1 MLHQSFIA
9 GLGLLILLANFIWT
23 SLIFLQSVN
32 SIEEKYPPV
41 HLWNPDLCEDV
52 EMKID
57 REGNWFYQGS
67 IIGRDKLKILFSRI
81 LKFEDGNYYLVTP
94 VEKVPVKVDLAPYM
108 IIDYEVDSDHENI
121 ILKTNLDLSIPLNK
135 EHKLEVKKIGDEHI
149 PFVHVRNNIEGFIS
163 RSVYYS
169 LIEIALKQDNGSSD
183 QLTLQSFNCDFNL
196 GQTI

>member
-1 MLHQSFIA
+1 MDFSDL
-9 GLGLLILLANFIWT
+9 
-23 SLIFLQSVN
+23 LQSVN

-41 HLWNPDLCEDV
+41 HLWNPDLCEGV

-57 REGNWFYQGS
+57 REGNWFYQNS

-81 LKFEDGNYYLVTP
+81 LKLEEGKYFLVTP
-94 VEKVPVKVDLAPYM
+94 VEKVPVTVDLAPYM
-108 IIDYEVDSDHENI
+108 IVDYEVDSDHKNI
-121 ILKTNLDLSIPLNK
+121 ILKTNLDLSIPLDND
-135 EHKLEVKKIGDEHI
+135 HRLELKNIGDEHI

-169 LIEIALKQDNGSSD
+169 LIEIALNQDNGSSD
-183 QLTLQSFNCDFNL
+183 QLTLRSFDCHFNL

>member
-1 MLHQSFIA
+1 MDFSDL
-9 GLGLLILLANFIWT
+9 
-23 SLIFLQSVN
+23 LQSVN

-41 HLWNPDLCEDV
+41 HLWNPNLCEGV

-81 LKFEDGNYYLVTP
+81 LKLEEGKYFLVTP
-94 VEKVPVKVDLAPYM
+94 IEKVPVTVDLAPYM
-108 IIDYEVDSDHENI
+108 IVDYEVDSDHKNI
-121 ILKTNLDLSIPLNK
+121 ILKTNLDLSIPLDK
-135 EHKLEVKKIGDEHI
+135 DHKLELKNIGDEQI
-149 PFVHVRNNIEGFIS
+149 PFVHVRNNIEGFVS

-169 LIEIALKQDNGSSD
+169 LIEIALNQDNGSSE
-183 QLTLQSFNCDFNL
+183 QLTLKSFDCNFNL

>member
-1 MLHQSFIA
+1 MDFSDL
-9 GLGLLILLANFIWT
+9 
-23 SLIFLQSVN
+23 LQSVN

-41 HLWNPDLCEDV
+41 HLWNPDLCEGV

-57 REGNWFYQGS
+57 REGNWFYQNS

-81 LKFEDGNYYLVTP
+81 LKLEEGKYFLVTP
-94 VEKVPVKVDLAPYM
+94 VEKVPVTVDLAPYM
-108 IIDYEVDSDHENI
+108 IVDYEVDSDYKNI
-121 ILKTNLDLSIPLNK
+121 ILKTNLDLSIPLDND
-135 EHKLEVKKIGDEHI
+135 HRLELKNIGDEHI

-169 LIEIALKQDNGSSD
+169 LIEIALNQDNGSSD
-183 QLTLQSFNCDFNL
+183 QLTLKSFDCDFNL

>member
-1 MLHQSFIA
+1 MDFSDL
-9 GLGLLILLANFIWT
+9 
-23 SLIFLQSVN
+23 LQSVN

-41 HLWNPDLCEDV
+41 HLWNPDLCEGV

-81 LKFEDGNYYLVTP
+81 LKFENDNYYLVTP
-94 VEKVPVKVDLAPYM
+94 VEKVFVNVDLAPYM
-108 IIDYEVDSDHENI
+108 IVDYEIDSAHQNI
-121 ILKTNLDLSIPLNK
+121 ILKTNLDLSIPLDQD
-135 EHKLEVKKIGDEHI
+135 HKLELKNIGNEHI

-169 LIEIALKQDNGSSD
+169 LINIALKQDNASSD
-183 QLTLQSFNCDFNL
+183 QLTLKSFGCDFNL

>member
-1 MLHQSFIA
+1 MDFSDL
-9 GLGLLILLANFIWT
+9 
-23 SLIFLQSVN
+23 LQSVN
-32 SIEEKYPPV
+32 SIEETYPPV
-41 HLWNPDLCEDV
+41 HLWNPDLCEGV

-94 VEKVPVKVDLAPYM
+94 VEKVLVKVDLAPYM
-108 IIDYEVDSDHENI
+108 IIDYEVDLDHENI
-121 ILKTNLDLSIPLNK
+121 ILKTNLDLSIPLNQ

-163 RSVYYS
+163 RSVYYA
-169 LIEIALKQDNGSSD
+169 LIEIALKQDNASSD
-183 QLTLQSFNCDFNL
+183 QLTLKSFASEFSL
-196 GQTI
+196 GEVT

>member
-1 MLHQSFIA
+1 MDFSDL
-9 GLGLLILLANFIWT
+9 
-23 SLIFLQSVN
+23 LQSVN

-41 HLWNPDLCEDV
+41 HLWNPDLCEGV

-57 REGNWFYQGS
+57 REGNWFYQDS

-81 LKFEDGNYYLVTP
+81 LKLEEGKYFLVTP
-94 VEKVPVKVDLAPYM
+94 VEKVPVTVDLAPYM
-108 IIDYEVDSDHENI
+108 IVDYEVDSDHKNI
-121 ILKTNLDLSIPLNK
+121 ILKTNLDLSIPLDND
-135 EHKLEVKKIGDEHI
+135 HRLELKNIGDEHI

-169 LIEIALKQDNGSSD
+169 LIEIALNQDNGSSNH
-183 QLTLQSFNCDFNL
+183 LILKSFDCEFNL

>member
-1 MLHQSFIA
+1 MDFA
-9 GLGLLILLANFIWT
+9 ELL
-23 SLIFLQSVN
+23 SSVN

-41 HLWNPDLCEDV
+41 HLWNPDLCEGV
-52 EMKID
+52 EMRID

-67 IIGRDKLKILFSRI
+67 IIGRDKLKILFSKI
-81 LKFEDGNYYLVTP
+81 LKFENGKYYLVTP
-94 VEKVPVKVDLAPYM
+94 VEKVPVTVDLAPYM
-108 IIDYEVDSDHENI
+108 VVDYEVDLDHKNI
-121 ILKTNLDLSIPLNK
+121 ILKTNLDLSIPLDK
-135 EHKLEVKKIGDEHI
+135 DHQLELKKIGDEHI

-183 QLTLQSFNCDFNL
+183 QLTLKSFNCDFNL

>member
-1 MLHQSFIA
+1 MDFSDL
-9 GLGLLILLANFIWT
+9 
-23 SLIFLQSVN
+23 LQSVN

-41 HLWNPDLCEDV
+41 HLWNPDLCEGV

-57 REGNWFYQGS
+57 REGNWFYQNS

-81 LKFEDGNYYLVTP
+81 LKLEEGKYFLVTP
-94 VEKVPVKVDLAPYM
+94 VEKVPVTVDLAPYM
-108 IIDYEVDSDHENI
+108 IIDYEVDSDHRNI
-121 ILKTNLDLSIPLNK
+121 ILKTNLDLSIPLDND
-135 EHKLEVKKIGDEHI
+135 HRLELKNIGDEHI

-183 QLTLQSFNCDFNL
+183 QLTLRSFDCDFNL

>member
-1 MLHQSFIA
+1 MDFSDL
-9 GLGLLILLANFIWT
+9 
-23 SLIFLQSVN
+23 LQSVN

-41 HLWNPDLCEDV
+41 HLWNPDLCEGV

-57 REGNWFYQGS
+57 REGNWFYQNS

-81 LKFEDGNYYLVTP
+81 LKLEEGKYFLVTP
-94 VEKVPVKVDLAPYM
+94 VEKVPVTVDLAPYM
-108 IIDYEVDSDHENI
+108 IVDYEVDSDHKNI
-121 ILKTNLDLSIPLNK
+121 ILKTNLDLSIPLDND
-135 EHKLEVKKIGDEHI
+135 HRLELKNIGDEHI

-169 LIEIALKQDNGSSD
+169 LIEIALNQDNGSSD
-183 QLTLQSFNCDFNL
+183 QLTLKSFDCDFNL

>member
-1 MLHQSFIA
+1 MDFSDL
-9 GLGLLILLANFIWT
+9 
-23 SLIFLQSVN
+23 LQSVN

-41 HLWNPDLCEDV
+41 HLWNPDLCEGV

-94 VEKVPVKVDLAPYM
+94 VEKVLVKVDLAPYM

-135 EHKLEVKKIGDEHI
+135 EHKLEVKKIGDEYI

-169 LIEIALKQDNGSSD
+169 LIEIALKQDNASSD
-183 QLTLQSFNCDFNL
+183 QLTLKSFASEFSL
-196 GQTI
+196 GEVS

>member
-1 MLHQSFIA
+1 MDFSDL
-9 GLGLLILLANFIWT
+9 
-23 SLIFLQSVN
+23 LQSVN

-41 HLWNPDLCEDV
+41 HLWNPDLCEGV

-57 REGNWFYQGS
+57 REGNWFYQNS

-81 LKFEDGNYYLVTP
+81 LKLEEGKYFLVTP
-94 VEKVPVKVDLAPYM
+94 VEKVPVTVDLAPYM
-108 IIDYEVDSDHENI
+108 IIDYEVDSDHRNI
-121 ILKTNLDLSIPLNK
+121 ILKTNLDLSIPLDND
-135 EHKLEVKKIGDEHI
+135 HRLELKNIGDEQI

-169 LIEIALKQDNGSSD
+169 LIEIALNQDNGSSD
-183 QLTLQSFNCDFNL
+183 QLTLKSFDCDFNL

>member
-1 MLHQSFIA
+1 MDFSDL
-9 GLGLLILLANFIWT
+9 
-23 SLIFLQSVN
+23 LQSVN

-41 HLWNPDLCEDV
+41 HLWNPDLCEGV

-57 REGNWFYQGS
+57 REGNWFYQNS

-81 LKFEDGNYYLVTP
+81 LKLEEGKYFLVTP
-94 VEKVPVKVDLAPYM
+94 VEKVPVTVDLAPYM
-108 IIDYEVDSDHENI
+108 IVDYEVDSDYKNI
-121 ILKTNLDLSIPLNK
+121 ILKTNLDLSIPLDN
-135 EHKLEVKKIGDEHI
+135 EHRLELKNIGDEHI
-149 PFVHVRNNIEGFIS
+149 PFVHVRNNTEGFIS

-183 QLTLQSFNCDFNL
+183 QLTLRSFDCDFNL

>member
-1 MLHQSFIA
+1 MDFSDL
-9 GLGLLILLANFIWT
+9 
-23 SLIFLQSVN
+23 LQSVN

-41 HLWNPDLCEDV
+41 HLWNPDLCEGV

-94 VEKVPVKVDLAPYM
+94 VEKVLVKVDLAPYM

-121 ILKTNLDLSIPLNK
+121 ILKTNLDLSIPLNN

-169 LIEIALKQDNGSSD
+169 LIEIALKQDNASSD
-183 QLTLQSFNCDFNL
+183 QLTLKSFASEFSL
-196 GQTI
+196 GEVT

>member
-1 MLHQSFIA
+1 MDFSDL
-9 GLGLLILLANFIWT
+9 
-23 SLIFLQSVN
+23 LQSVN

-41 HLWNPDLCEDV
+41 HLWNPDLCEGV

-81 LKFEDGNYYLVTP
+81 LKFEEDKYFLVTP
-94 VEKVPVKVDLAPYM
+94 TEKVPVTVDLAPYM
-108 IIDYEVDSDHENI
+108 IVDYEVDSDHKNI
-121 ILKTNLDLSIPLNK
+121 ILKTNLDLSIPLDK
-135 EHKLEVKKIGDEHI
+135 DHKLELKNIGDEQI
-149 PFVHVRNNIEGFIS
+149 PFVHVRNNIEGFVS

-169 LIEIALKQDNGSSD
+169 LIEIALNQDNGSSD
-183 QLTLQSFNCDFNL
+183 QLTLVSFDCNFNL

>member
-1 MLHQSFIA
+1 MDFSDL
-9 GLGLLILLANFIWT
+9 
-23 SLIFLQSVN
+23 LQSVN

-41 HLWNPDLCEDV
+41 HLWNPDLCEGV

-81 LKFEDGNYYLVTP
+81 LKLEEGKYFLVTP
-94 VEKVPVKVDLAPYM
+94 VEKIPVTVDLAPYM
-108 IIDYEVDSDHENI
+108 VVDYEVDLDHKNI
-121 ILKTNLDLSIPLNK
+121 ILKTNLDLSIQLDK
-135 EHKLEVKKIGDEHI
+135 DHQLELKKIGDEHI

-183 QLTLQSFNCDFNL
+183 QLTLKSFNCDFNL

>member
-1 MLHQSFIA
+1 MDFSDL
-9 GLGLLILLANFIWT
+9 
-23 SLIFLQSVN
+23 LQSVN

-41 HLWNPDLCEDV
+41 DLWNPDLCEGV

-57 REGNWFYQGS
+57 REGNWFYQNS

-81 LKFEDGNYYLVTP
+81 LKLEEGKYFLVTP
-94 VEKVPVKVDLAPYM
+94 VEKVPVTVDLAPYM
-108 IIDYEVDSDHENI
+108 IVDYEVDSDYKNI
-121 ILKTNLDLSIPLNK
+121 ILKTNLDLSIPLDN
-135 EHKLEVKKIGDEHI
+135 EHRLELKNIGDEHI

-183 QLTLQSFNCDFNL
+183 QLTLRSFDCDFNL

>member
-1 MLHQSFIA
+1 MDFSDL
-9 GLGLLILLANFIWT
+9 
-23 SLIFLQSVN
+23 LQSVN

-41 HLWNPDLCEDV
+41 HLWNPDLCEGV

-94 VEKVPVKVDLAPYM
+94 VEKVLVKVDLAPYM

-183 QLTLQSFNCDFNL
+183 QLTLRSFDCDFNL

>member
-1 MLHQSFIA
+1 MDFSDL
-9 GLGLLILLANFIWT
+9 
-23 SLIFLQSVN
+23 LQSVN

-41 HLWNPDLCEDV
+41 HLWNPDLCEGV

-121 ILKTNLDLSIPLNK
+121 ILKTNLDLSIPLNQ

-169 LIEIALKQDNGSSD
+169 LIEIALKQDNASSD
-183 QLTLQSFNCDFNL
+183 QLTLKSFASEFSL
-196 GQTI
+196 GEVT

>member
-1 MLHQSFIA
+1 MDFSDL
-9 GLGLLILLANFIWT
+9 
-23 SLIFLQSVN
+23 LQSVN

-41 HLWNPDLCEDV
+41 HLWNPDLCEGV

-57 REGNWFYQGS
+57 REGNWFYQNS

-81 LKFEDGNYYLVTP
+81 LKLEEGKYFLVTP
-94 VEKVPVKVDLAPYM
+94 VEKVPVTVDLAPYM
-108 IIDYEVDSDHENI
+108 IIDYEVDSDHKNI
-121 ILKTNLDLSIPLNK
+121 ILKTNLDLSIPLDND
-135 EHKLEVKKIGDEHI
+135 HRLELKNIGDEHI

-169 LIEIALKQDNGSSD
+169 LIEIALNQDNGSSD
-183 QLTLQSFNCDFNL
+183 QLTLRSFDCDFNL

>member
-1 MLHQSFIA
+1 MDFSDL
-9 GLGLLILLANFIWT
+9 
-23 SLIFLQSVN
+23 LQSVN

-41 HLWNPDLCEDV
+41 HLWNPDLCEGV

-57 REGNWFYQGS
+57 REGNWFYQDS

-81 LKFEDGNYYLVTP
+81 LKLEEGKYFLVTP
-94 VEKVPVKVDLAPYM
+94 VEKVPVTVDLAPYM
-108 IIDYEVDSDHENI
+108 VVDYEVDSDHKNI
-121 ILKTNLDLSIPLNK
+121 ILKTNLDLSIPLDND
-135 EHKLEVKKIGDEHI
+135 HRLELKNIGDEQI

-169 LIEIALKQDNGSSD
+169 LIEIALNQDNGSSNE
-183 QLTLQSFNCDFNL
+183 LTLKSFDCEFNL

>member
-1 MLHQSFIA
+1 MDFSDL
-9 GLGLLILLANFIWT
+9 
-23 SLIFLQSVN
+23 LQSVN

-41 HLWNPDLCEDV
+41 HLWNPDLCEGV

-57 REGNWFYQGS
+57 REGNWFYQNS

-81 LKFEDGNYYLVTP
+81 LKLEEGKYFLVTP
-94 VEKVPVKVDLAPYM
+94 VEKVPVTVDLAPYM
-108 IIDYEVDSDHENI
+108 IVDYEVDSDYKNI
-121 ILKTNLDLSIPLNK
+121 ILKTNLDLSIPLDN
-135 EHKLEVKKIGDEHI
+135 EHRLELKNIGDKHI

-183 QLTLQSFNCDFNL
+183 QLTLRSFDCDFNL

>member
-1 MLHQSFIA
+1 MDFSDL
-9 GLGLLILLANFIWT
+9 
-23 SLIFLQSVN
+23 LQSVN

-41 HLWNPDLCEDV
+41 HLWNPDLCEGV

-94 VEKVPVKVDLAPYM
+94 VEKVLVKVDLAPYM

-121 ILKTNLDLSIPLNK
+121 ILKTNLDLSIPLNY

-169 LIEIALKQDNGSSD
+169 LIEIALKQDNASSD
-183 QLTLQSFNCDFNL
+183 QLTLKSFASEFSL
-196 GQTI
+196 GEVT